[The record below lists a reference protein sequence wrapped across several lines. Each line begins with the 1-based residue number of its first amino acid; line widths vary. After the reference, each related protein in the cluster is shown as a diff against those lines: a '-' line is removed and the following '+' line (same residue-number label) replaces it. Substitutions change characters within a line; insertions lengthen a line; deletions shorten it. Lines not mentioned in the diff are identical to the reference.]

1 LAAFPLKR
9 IVEYRAQA
17 SKVETDIRQARS
29 SMGGAVPS
37 SERLELM
44 EEKAMT
50 ETLTPEMEAMIA
62 LLMARIDATRAE
74 LDTALGQLVNA
85 YLRDSISGVREGR
98 YEGKALERAHRV
110 SEDYEDLLKRA
121 SRTS

>member
-1 LAAFPLKR
+1 
-9 IVEYRAQA
+9 
-17 SKVETDIRQARS
+17 
-29 SMGGAVPS
+29 
-37 SERLELM
+37 
-44 EEKAMT
+44 MT

-98 YEGKALERAHRV
+98 YEGKALERAHLV

>member
-1 LAAFPLKR
+1 
-9 IVEYRAQA
+9 
-17 SKVETDIRQARS
+17 
-29 SMGGAVPS
+29 MWGAVPS

-44 EEKAMT
+44 EENAMT
-50 ETLTPEMEAMIA
+50 ETLTPEMESMIA
-62 LLMARIDATRAE
+62 LLMARIDATRA
-74 LDTALGQLVNA
+74 DNALGQLVNA

-98 YEGKALERAHRV
+98 YEGKALERAHLV

>member
-1 LAAFPLKR
+1 
-9 IVEYRAQA
+9 
-17 SKVETDIRQARS
+17 
-29 SMGGAVPS
+29 MWGAVPS

-44 EEKAMT
+44 EENAMT

-62 LLMARIDATRAE
+62 LLMARIDATRAV
-74 LDTALGQLVNA
+74 DNALGQLVNA
-85 YLRDSISGVREGR
+85 YLRDLISGVREGR
-98 YEGKALERAHRV
+98 YEGKALERAHLV

>member
-1 LAAFPLKR
+1 
-9 IVEYRAQA
+9 
-17 SKVETDIRQARS
+17 
-29 SMGGAVPS
+29 MWGAVPS

-44 EEKAMT
+44 EENAMT

-62 LLMARIDATRAE
+62 LLMARIDATRA
-74 LDTALGQLVNA
+74 DNALGQLVNA

>member
-1 LAAFPLKR
+1 
-9 IVEYRAQA
+9 
-17 SKVETDIRQARS
+17 
-29 SMGGAVPS
+29 MGGAVPS